1 MMLHQS
7 ITYAHPLFLNF
18 NNRIDKKY
26 RESYINEIADIH
38 YVSQILM
45 IIESYQNEF
54 KALGVNLLTKLIE
67 SEKVVAIIKR
77 CFGFT
82 MILNSLNSATDY
94 NLRITI
100 LHLLKTL
107 LNNEDNIRELRALGL
122 INLLLLMFR

>member
-1 MMLHQS
+1 
-7 ITYAHPLFLNF
+7 
-18 NNRIDKKY
+18 
-26 RESYINEIADIH
+26 
-38 YVSQILM
+38 M
-45 IIESYQNEF
+45 IIENYQNEY

-67 SEKVVAIIKR
+67 SEKVVTIIKR

-100 LHLLKTL
+100 LHLIKTL

-122 INLLLLMFR
+122 INLLLLMFRYCENKTLESHLNVENQKMSLKES